1 MKNINQEDKDL
12 ENAGLLDTPAADDKL
27 VESQAR
33 GHDLQAFKIAEL
45 LANEPQQ
52 EVSHGTGFGDLFIH

>member
-27 VESQAR
+27 VES
-33 GHDLQAFKIAEL
+33 
-45 LANEPQQ
+45 
-52 EVSHGTGFGDLFIH
+52 